1 VTITY
6 PLSTAVQSGVPTGWK
21 KHLQPEERRALAL
34 AAHGG
39 DQLSAAKSLM
49 ALSNVTTDRATQKA
63 ARADALYF
71 YHRHSV
77 VRAQEIHA
85 IRPLRITAKM
95 PLLR

>member
-1 VTITY
+1 MTTQTKWY
-6 PLSTAVQSGVPTGWK
+6 KPEVQDTGWK
-21 KHLQPEERRALAL
+21 KHMAPAERREMAL

-71 YHRHSV
+71 YHRHSI

-85 IRPLRITAKM
+85 IRTARVTAKM
-95 PLLR
+95 PRLR